1 MKIISKGLIYKMDKA
16 ICILWN
22 KKTKSMYVY
31 LSKQSNE
38 NLYIKIA
45 KVLR

>member
-16 ICILWN
+16 
-22 KKTKSMYVY
+22 KKIKKYVY